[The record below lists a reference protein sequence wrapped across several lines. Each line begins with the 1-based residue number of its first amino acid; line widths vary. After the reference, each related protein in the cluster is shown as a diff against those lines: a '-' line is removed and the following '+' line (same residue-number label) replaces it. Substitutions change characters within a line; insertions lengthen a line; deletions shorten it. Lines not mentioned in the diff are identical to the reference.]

1 MSQLNLTELQDQL
14 NHFSKERDWDQFH
27 TVKNLLMALS
37 VEVAELVE
45 IFQWLNVEEAADV
58 KNNPELKLK
67 AQEEVADVFIY
78 LMRVIS
84 KLEIDLPH
92 AIDDKMKKNA
102 LKYPV
107 ELSKG
112 LSKKYTELKSSK

>member
-14 NHFSKERDWDQFH
+14 NRFSKERDWDQFH

-37 VEVAELVE
+37 VEVSELVE
-45 IFQWLNVEEAADV
+45 IFQWLTPDEAGEI

-92 AIDDKMKKNA
+92 AIEDKMKKNA

-112 LSKKYTELKSSK
+112 LATKYTELKSSK